1 MIVDDRL
8 ETVLRTVAAG
18 PGAIRTQ
25 FRQLVDI
32 LGRTPAEGWSAAHVA
47 ALGRIDS
54 LHAALGDAASGALI
68 GTCTLRSPIL
78 IEHFAELGPKTA
90 LAAITS
96 ARLRE
101 AEWLQIIPDLPV
113 PARGFLR
120 HRRDLGRAVETLLAR
135 FGITDFALPLPQ
147 GYEPLA
153 ETGPEAPAEPAA
165 PDAPLADAPP
175 RLVAVPAASPA
186 PAPVRGEGIGA
197 IVQRIEAFR
206 RTRQLQAAGG
216 QIGAQLGP
224 QPAGGTGQTR
234 LPFVDEPAHTPPEV
248 TAIDLRL
255 DAEGL
260 ITAADAPYAA
270 MLVGLRP
277 FAADPDAP
285 ATCNEASIRAA
296 RARLPVDAGICEIEG
311 TAALAGTWRIDAAPL
326 FAAGTGH
333 FQGYHARLRRP
344 RPAAPYAAAAVNDD
358 ERSAAAASAGSADRL
373 RQMLH
378 ELRTPIN
385 AIQGFA
391 ELIQQQLLGPT
402 PHQYR
407 SLAAS
412 IASDAARMLAGF
424 EDIERLAGLEAGQD
438 TGRDAEPHQTEPG
451 EADLAGLLRK
461 LVEQLEPA
469 LASRDIHLRCDIP
482 DEPLRVPMEPLELER
497 TLWRLISFITGSSA
511 PGEELALSLAPSPT
525 QSLTTRASGQA
536 VLLLWLPAALAT
548 RDDAALF
555 APDAGAAGG
564 GAPQSGAM
572 LGGGFALRLAAAEI
586 RASGGAL
593 LRRGAQLEVTLPL
606 LTAVQRTPSQGFGP
620 AGQAG

>member
-68 GTCTLRSPIL
+68 GSCTLRSPIL
-78 IEHFAELGPKTA
+78 VEHFVELGPKTA

-101 AEWLQIIPDLPV
+101 AEWLQLIPDLPV
-113 PARGFLR
+113 QARGFLR
-120 HRRDLGRAVETLLAR
+120 HRRDLGPAVEALLAR
-135 FGITDFALPLPQ
+135 FGITDFALPLPPD
-147 GYEPLA
+147 Y
-153 ETGPEAPAEPAA
+153 TAPAAQ
-165 PDAPLADAPP
+165 APP
-175 RLVAVPAASPA
+175 RLVVVPTTAVPPTSSPPPAPSAASA
-186 PAPVRGEGIGA
+186 ASAPVRGEGIGA

-206 RTRQLQAAGG
+206 RTRQLRAASAGT
-216 QIGAQLGP
+216 GAQPGAP
-224 QPAGGTGQTR
+224 FAPGTGQSR
-234 LPFVDEPAHTPPEV
+234 LPFVDEPAHTPPKV

-255 DAEGL
+255 DAEGM

-277 FAADPDAP
+277 FAGDPDAP
-285 ATCNEASIRAA
+285 AACNEASIRAA
-296 RARLPVDAGICEIEG
+296 RGRLPVDAGICTIEG
-311 TAALAGTWRIDAAPL
+311 TAAVAGTWRIDAAPL
-326 FAAGTGH
+326 FAHDTGH

-344 RPAAPYAAAAVNDD
+344 PAAHALAAVNDD
-358 ERSAAAASAGSADRL
+358 EGGDDAASVSNADRL

-378 ELRTPIN
+378 ELRTPIG

-424 EDIERLAGLEAGQD
+424 EDIERLAGLEAKLEAVPHEAD
-438 TGRDAEPHQTEPG
+438 LREAELARTAPPG
-451 EADLAGLLRK
+451 EADWAGLLRK
-461 LVEQLEPA
+461 LVQQLEPM
-469 LASRDIHLRCDIP
+469 LATRDIRLHCDIP
-482 DEPLRVPMEPLELER
+482 AAPLLVPMEPLELER
-497 TLWRLISFITGSSA
+497 TLWRLLSFVTATSA
-511 PGEELALSLAPSPT
+511 PGERLALSLAQSPAA
-525 QSLTTRASGQA
+525 RAGQA
-536 VLLLWLPAALAT
+536 VLLLWLPAALAM

-555 APDAGAAGG
+555 APDAGGTAAG
-564 GAPQSGAM
+564 AHQSGAM

-593 LRRGAQLEVTLPL
+593 VRRGAQLEVTLPL
-606 LTAVQRTPSQGFGP
+606 LTAVHRTPSQDAGP
-620 AGQAG
+620 AGQTG

>member
-25 FRQLVDI
+25 FRQLTDI

-78 IEHFAELGPKTA
+78 VEHFAELGPKTA

-101 AEWLQIIPDLPV
+101 AEWLQLIPDLPV
-113 PARGFLR
+113 QARGFLR

-147 GYEPLA
+147 NYEPLA
-153 ETGPEAPAEPAA
+153 DTGPEAPAAA
-165 PDAPLADAPP
+165 EAPP
-175 RLVAVPAASPA
+175 RLVAVSPPQTA
-186 PAPVRGEGIGA
+186 TAPVRGEGIGA

-206 RTRQLQAAGG
+206 RTRQLQVASG
-216 QIGAQLGP
+216 QTGAQPGP
-224 QPAGGTGQTR
+224 QAAGGTGQTR
-234 LPFVDEPAHTPPEV
+234 LPFVDEPAHVPPEV
-248 TAIDLRL
+248 TAINLRL
-255 DAEGL
+255 DAEGT

-277 FAADPDAP
+277 FAADPDAL
-285 ATCNEASIRAA
+285 ASCNDASIRAA
-296 RARLPVDAGICEIEG
+296 RARQPVDAGICEIAGICG
-311 TAALAGTWRIDAAPL
+311 TGGTSAVAGTWRIDAAPL
-326 FAAGTGH
+326 FANGTGH

-344 RPAAPYAAAAVNDD
+344 PTARKVAAVNDD
-358 ERSAAAASAGSADRL
+358 ERSAAAASVSSADRL

-407 SLAAS
+407 SMAAS

-424 EDIERLAGLEAGQD
+424 EDIERLAGFEAGQD
-438 TGRDAEPHQTEPG
+438 AERATEPRQAEPRQAETQG

-461 LVEQLEPA
+461 LVQQLEPV
-469 LASRDIHLRCDIP
+469 LASREIRLRSDIP
-482 DEPLRVPMEPLELER
+482 EEPLLVAMEPPELER
-497 TLWRLISFITGSSA
+497 TLWRLLSFITTTSA
-511 PGEELALSLAPSPT
+511 PGERLALSLAQSPAA
-525 QSLTTRASGQA
+525 RAGQA
-536 VLLLWLPAALAT
+536 VLLLWLPAALAM

-555 APDAGAAGG
+555 APDAGGAGAG
-564 GAPQSGAM
+564 FPQSGAM

-586 RASGGAL
+586 RAVGGVL

-606 LTAVQRTPSQGFGP
+606 LTGVQRTPSQGVGP